1 MIEGSMYIFGGY
13 DGTKCVTD
21 FRKLA
26 ISLPVIDM
34 AKVCRE
40 RDVKD
45 QVRYAFRHFAKTSTA
60 SISEKELETL
70 FTNLSS
76 GLQKSSG
83 GPGAGSTGSSSGTTG
98 NTSTSPTGTTT
109 ATDAS
114 AFDPSV
120 VQDAC
125 KIGFSREA
133 VLATLQSMQSQ
144 GQDTTNLNL
153 LLDKLMAGDTGSAT
167 DTEPKSNP
175 ALDRQKSERTE
186 LKEKIASLDE
196 MRTCRV
202 CMEVAMDC
210 AMQPCGHLSVCMK
223 CAEDLRKKSLPCV
236 ICRKRITGLLRVYW
250 S

>member
-1 MIEGSMYIFGGY
+1 LFRHHVEKGIEGNSAKKAY
-13 DGTKCVTD
+13 
-21 FRKLA
+21 A
-26 ISLPVIDM
+26 IDI
-34 AKVCRE
+34 
-40 RDVKD
+40 
-45 QVRYAFRHFAKTSTA
+45 
-60 SISEKELETL
+60 I
-70 FTNLSS
+70 
-76 GLQKSSG
+76 
-83 GPGAGSTGSSSGTTG
+83 
-98 NTSTSPTGTTT
+98 
-109 ATDAS
+109 
-114 AFDPSV
+114 
-120 VQDAC
+120 

-133 VLATLQSMQSQ
+133 VLATLQDMQAH

-153 LLDKLMAGDTGSAT
+153 LLDKLMAGDTGSPS